1 MDENNGTVF
10 TEVATEEL
18 AVPEMNEN
26 LTPADLESPSLIDR
40 GIERAGEI
48 SIGDAVIGGVTTL
61 AVLGGTIGIVK
72 FHNSKFAKNV
82 RSKIGTGFKK
92 VGSGVSRIFKKKE
105 ASAPAN
111 ESEATD
117 QTEDQPQEEAK
128 EEAPKVEPKPE
139 NVNKNKPARA
149 PKAK

>member
-1 MDENNGTVF
+1 MDENNGTVL

-18 AVPEMNEN
+18 AIPEMNEN

-40 GIERAGEI
+40 GIERVGEI
-48 SIGDAVIGGVTTL
+48 SIGDAVIGSVTTL

-72 FHNSKFAKNV
+72 LHNSKLAKNV
-82 RSKIGTGFKK
+82 RSRIGTGFKK
-92 VGSGVSRIFKKKE
+92 AASGVSRIFKKKE
-105 ASAPAN
+105 APASAN
-111 ESEATD
+111 ESEVTD

-139 NVNKNKPARA
+139 NTNRNRSRQA
-149 PKAK
+149 PKA

>member
-1 MDENNGTVF
+1 MDENNGTVL

-18 AVPEMNEN
+18 AIPEMNEN

-40 GIERAGEI
+40 GIERVGEI
-48 SIGDAVIGGVTTL
+48 SIGDAVIGSVTTL

-72 FHNSKFAKNV
+72 LHNSKLAKNV
-82 RSKIGTGFKK
+82 RSRIGTGFKK
-92 VGSGVSRIFKKKE
+92 AASGVSRIFKKKE
-105 ASAPAN
+105 APASAN
-111 ESEATD
+111 ESEVTD

-128 EEAPKVEPKPE
+128 EEAPKVE
-139 NVNKNKPARA
+139 NVNKNKPTRA